1 MKKIILSGLL
11 VLGASF
17 ASNAQCS
24 TLTSLNENF
33 DAWKKIDKCWNAE
46 SGKSMLY
53 NSEGKIT
60 FYSMMSSGERMILST
75 PKMKAGTYKL
85 TLDISKNSG
94 DASLELFSIGSV
106 SDSKSYV
113 SISKP
118 SAITSTK
125 KSYTINLKN
134 DAHLGFKVL
143 LNGVHQAV
151 YIDNVVLKAGK

>member
-11 VLGASF
+11 VLAASF
-17 ASNAQCS
+17 ASNAQCT

-33 DAWKKIDKCWNAE
+33 DSWKKIDKCWNAE

-53 NSEGKIT
+53 SSEGKIT

-106 SDSKSYV
+106 SDAKSYV

-118 SAITSTK
+118 SAITGTK

-143 LNGVHQAV
+143 SILNYQCKPLDVFR
-151 YIDNVVLKAGK
+151 LKAL

>member
-1 MKKIILSGLL
+1 MKKIALTGLL
-11 VLGASF
+11 VFSGVITST
-17 ASNAQCS
+17 AQC
-24 TLTSLNENF
+24 TTVTSLNENF
-33 DAWKKIDKCWNAE
+33 DSWKKIDKCWNAE

-53 NSEGKIT
+53 NNEGKIT

-75 PKMKAGTYKL
+75 PKIKAGTYNL

-94 DASLELFSIGSV
+94 NASLELFSIANV
-106 SDSKSYV
+106 SDDKSYV

-118 SAITSTK
+118 SVISGTK

-143 LNGVHQAV
+143 LNSIHQAV
-151 YIDNVVLKAGK
+151 YIDNLVLKSAK

>member
-1 MKKIILSGLL
+1 MKTALAGLL
-11 VLGASF
+11 FFSGVITST
-17 ASNAQCS
+17 AQC
-24 TLTSLNENF
+24 TTVTSINENF
-33 DAWKKIDKCWNAE
+33 DSWKKIDKCWNAE

-75 PKMKAGTYKL
+75 PKIKAGTYNL

-94 DASLELFSIGSV
+94 DASLELFSIANV
-106 SDSKSYV
+106 SDDKSYV

-118 SAITSTK
+118 SAITGTK

-143 LNGVHQAV
+143 LNSIHQAV
-151 YIDNVVLKAGK
+151 YIDNLVLKAAK

>member
-1 MKKIILSGLL
+1 MKKIALTGLL
-11 VLGASF
+11 VFS
-17 ASNAQCS
+17 SVITSTAQC
-24 TLTSLNENF
+24 TTVTSINENF
-33 DAWKKIDKCWNAE
+33 DSWKKIDKCWNAE

-53 NSEGKIT
+53 SSEGKVT

-106 SDSKSYV
+106 SDAKSYV

-118 SAITSTK
+118 SAITGTK
-125 KSYTINLKN
+125 KTYTINLKN

-143 LNGVHQAV
+143 LNGIHQAV
-151 YIDNVVLKAGK
+151 YIDNLVLKAGK

>member
-1 MKKIILSGLL
+1 MKKIILSSLL
-11 VLGASF
+11 ALTASF
-17 ASNAQCS
+17 VSNAQCT
-24 TLTSLNENF
+24 TLSSLNENF

-46 SGKSMLY
+46 SGKAMLY
-53 NSEGKIT
+53 SSEGKVT

-75 PKMKAGTYKL
+75 PKMKAGTYYL

-94 DASLELFSIGSV
+94 DASLELFSIANV

-118 SAITSTK
+118 SVISGTK

-143 LNGVHQAV
+143 LNSIHQAV
-151 YIDNVVLKAGK
+151 YIDNLVLKSAK